1 MGKAVHNE
9 LFILEDRVEID
20 HPTRDT
26 TFIALRNA
34 FDIEYGDGPKS
45 YDLVVK
51 EGQTENPR
59 GEDLYTVPL
68 YLAEF
73 TSDAVA
79 DFMAKHTRGD
89 ADYER
94 FLVKTP
100 DRELPSLYN
109 VGKDRENRRGIFP
122 EKIVTTDLDKI
133 REILDSEKVKRIEE
147 VI

>member
-68 YLAEF
+68 YLA
-73 TSDAVA
+73 
-79 DFMAKHTRGD
+79 
-89 ADYER
+89 
-94 FLVKTP
+94 
-100 DRELPSLYN
+100 
-109 VGKDRENRRGIFP
+109 
-122 EKIVTTDLDKI
+122 
-133 REILDSEKVKRIEE
+133 
-147 VI
+147 